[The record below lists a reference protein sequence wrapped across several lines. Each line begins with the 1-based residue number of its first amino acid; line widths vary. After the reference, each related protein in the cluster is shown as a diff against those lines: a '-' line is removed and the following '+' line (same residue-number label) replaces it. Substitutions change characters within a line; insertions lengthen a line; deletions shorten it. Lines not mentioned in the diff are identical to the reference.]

1 MKRIPGSKRQSIAR
15 CMAAILLGLVS
26 LVPAASA
33 DSVESTDSEVVV
45 QSAGGVPYV
54 SGGIGE
60 ESIDRL
66 NSRARE
72 FNLKLV
78 FALNSGEYVSDVG
91 VSIANAKGKT
101 LLDATSEG
109 PWFYTRLPAGN
120 YRVVATLNGKTV
132 KRQVAV
138 GSAKLRTVDFR
149 WAAQ

>member
-1 MKRIPGSKRQSIAR
+1 MKRTPGIKRKLIAHSF
-15 CMAAILLGLVS
+15 AAILLGFAS
-26 LVPAASA
+26 FIPAAVA
-33 DSVESTDSEVVV
+33 DSVDSEAIAR
-45 QSAGGVPYV
+45 SADGVPYV
-54 SGGIGE
+54 SGGIGT

-66 NSRARE
+66 NSLARD

-78 FALNSGEYVSDVG
+78 FALSAGDYVSDVG

-101 LLDATSEG
+101 LLEATSEG

-120 YRVVATLNGKTV
+120 YQVSATLNGKTV

-138 GSAKLRTVDFR
+138 GSSKLRTVDFR